1 MVPITDFFGSV
12 RKVNNKTHWHANQ
25 TNMPLFQID
34 VSDSAVNVSAMLR
47 DGALVEEGVKEE
59 ENEEGE
65 QKTPKLKPLFTYADQ
80 MPIDTLLSTA

>member
-1 MVPITDFFGSV
+1 
-12 RKVNNKTHWHANQ
+12 
-25 TNMPLFQID
+25 MPLFQID

-59 ENEEGE
+59 NEEGE